1 METECSYTDK
11 EILTATS
18 LEGLHTLILPY
29 KILYYIYNLTEGI
42 LHLIHC
48 FDQSLIYPSH
58 TLCCVVC
65 VFTALSDIYYALLY
79 IYYT

>member
-1 METECSYTDK
+1 METECSYTDR

-18 LEGLHTLILPY
+18 LEGLHTFLLPY

-48 FDQSLIYPSH
+48 FDQSLISPSH
-58 TLCCVVC
+58 TYCVVLC
-65 VFTALSDIYYALLY
+65 VCSQL
-79 IYYT
+79 